1 VVQIH
6 RGGWIGLWS
15 WEQLAMQLVVKSGVL
30 SIVTMVID
38 TYWQFVL
45 PLFGRNYNDRVYR
58 LVGGMQNAHGLKND

>member
-1 VVQIH
+1 
-6 RGGWIGLWS
+6 
-15 WEQLAMQLVVKSGVL
+15 MQLVVKSGVL